1 MGSSYSK
8 MIREIEKI
16 EREKEKREKL
26 QKITLQREWNKL
38 QETISVLRKEVAESK
53 ANNIK
58 IVGAVKSIWDGIE
71 TRNDYLIK
79 RYLRVFILILRNSI
93 LQLY

>member
-79 RYLRVFILILRNSI
+79 RYS
-93 LQLY
+93 